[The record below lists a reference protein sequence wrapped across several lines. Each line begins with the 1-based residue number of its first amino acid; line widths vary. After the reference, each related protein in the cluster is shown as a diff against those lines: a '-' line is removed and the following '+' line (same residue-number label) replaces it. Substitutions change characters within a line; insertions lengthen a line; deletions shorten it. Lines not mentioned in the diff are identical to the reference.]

1 MDRWR
6 CGFCE
11 YVYDPRYG
19 DPGNE
24 VAPGTS
30 YLILPDEWI
39 CPICG
44 TDKDYFEIEGSTDT
58 ISAVAGEKYELSQMT
73 SVY

>member
-1 MDRWR
+1 MDIWK
-6 CGFCE
+6 CGICE

-19 DPGNE
+19 DPGNQ

-30 YLILPDEWI
+30 YLILPREWA

-44 TDKDYFEIEGSTDT
+44 SDKEYFERVEPKSFNNEPT
-58 ISAVAGEKYELSQMT
+58 EKT
-73 SVY
+73 SKILYYL